1 MKVPALV
8 MASLLAV
15 SVSGQTTKPVKKV
28 KKPVG
33 KVIKKTEPPKPVKT
47 AQTKFVPIKDTIFK
61 SSVGC
66 PACGMG

>member
-15 SVSGQTTKPVKKV
+15 SVSAQTTKPVKKV
-28 KKPVG
+28 KKPVS
-33 KVIKKTEPPKPVKT
+33 KIKKADSPKSIKT
-47 AQTKFVPIKDTIFK
+47 AETKVVPKKDSIFR
-61 SSVGC
+61 GGANC

>member
-28 KKPVG
+28 KKTVS
-33 KVIKKTEPPKPVKT
+33 KTKKAESPKPVKT
-47 AQTKFVPIKDTIFK
+47 AETKFVPRKDT
-61 SSVGC
+61 VLGTGGAC